1 MWQSRNEAHRKGEYA
16 MWKSILVVV
25 ASLTPFAPVVQAQD
39 DLSKVNIR
47 ISKLAGNV
55 YLLVGDGGNIAAS
68 IGEDGIVLVDDQY
81 ARLGG
86 NIEAALRGITD
97 KPIRFVINTHYHDDH
112 TDGNQYFQIQA
123 PVIAHDNVRGRL
135 ETRGESGNRGSIS
148 FAANPQPKGTLPILT
163 FDHQVT
169 IHLNGEDI
177 LVRHL
182 QNGHTDGDSIVY
194 FPKSNVVH
202 MGDDFL
208 RIGFPFVDLAAGGS
222 VRGLIAALEELI
234 PALPPDVIVIP
245 GHGVVSNLD
254 DVRTFVKMLKETR
267 AVVDRGVKQG
277 KTLDQLKHEKILDPW
292 KDWSGQ
298 WITTD
303 IYLETLYN
311 DVVRNPGT
319 FVNHN

>member
-1 MWQSRNEAHRKGEYA
+1 
-16 MWKSILVVV
+16 
-25 ASLTPFAPVVQAQD
+25 
-39 DLSKVNIR
+39 
-47 ISKLAGNV
+47 
-55 YLLVGDGGNIAAS
+55 LLVGEGGNIAAD
-68 IGEDGIVLVDDQY
+68 IGDDGIVLVDDQY
-81 ARLGG
+81 APLAGK
-86 NIEAALRGITD
+86 IQAALKGITD

-123 PVIAHDNVRGRL
+123 PVIAHDNVRRRL
-135 ETRGESGNRGSIS
+135 ETSGESGNRGSIS

-163 FDHQVT
+163 FDHEVT

-177 LVRHL
+177 KVMHL

-208 RIGFPFVDLAAGGS
+208 RIGFPFVDLAAAGS

-234 PALPPDVIVIP
+234 PTLPPDVIVIP

-311 DVVRNPGT
+311 DIVRNPGT
-319 FVNHN
+319 FVKHN